1 MNSFPSA
8 KPQTAARGFSLLEVL
23 VASAILSVVLVV
35 LLSTLSTSLSLWRNT
50 ESKAAADREARGAE
64 LLLVEDMAGV
74 LLPAEPDLWPRVTG
88 SGENNVLQFLTTK
101 PADYLPEEP
110 GDVFFVEYWVDASTG
125 TMRRAILNSR
135 ETYNNVLESGQF
147 PAGKSSGDDQ
157 LLASNLLPS
166 NQDAARGL
174 GLVQKTEANNT
185 NFILLNR
192 SLLPFTGTPGPNNI
206 PAAVEVNFAVADPD
220 ILRNRELL
228 ENPNYVLRNAGLYST
243 RFRLPPPM
251 GTP

>member
-1 MNSFPSA
+1 MNRRLLIPA
-8 KPQTAARGFSLLEVL
+8 RAAARGFSLLEVL

-35 LLSTLSTSLSLWRNT
+35 LLSTLSTSLALWRNT

-88 SGENNVLQFLTTK
+88 SGDNNVLQFLTTK

-110 GDVFFVEYWVDASTG
+110 GDVFFVEYWVDAATG

-135 ETYNNVLESGQF
+135 ETYDTVLESGQF
-147 PAGKSSGDDQ
+147 PAGKSGGDDQ
-157 LLASNLLPS
+157 LLASNLLVS

-174 GLVQKTEANNT
+174 GPVQRTEANNT
-185 NFILLNR
+185 NFILLNA
-192 SLLPFTGTPGPNNI
+192 SLLPFSGSPSANNV
-206 PAAVEVNFAVADPD
+206 PSAVEVNFAVADPD

-251 GTP
+251 TSP